1 MEYAKLSNKFQFF
14 CGCDMHS
21 KSTYFKV
28 LDKSGNVLAKKNLPN
43 TFGSFKKFI
52 EPFKES
58 VVVGVESTYNY
69 YWLFD
74 GCQKE
79 NIPFVLGHALYIRAI
94 AGNKKKND
102 ALDAETLANLM
113 RNDYLPKAYPYP
125 ADMRSVRDLLRRRH
139 RLVRLRSEAYT
150 HIQLVSHQN
159 EMETVNS
166 AAAKNRA
173 IRNEMIKRIDDS
185 YIAENVKI
193 DAFIIDTLDP
203 KIKEIESKI
212 KTETKL
218 KNSKRFLI
226 LQTIPGIGEM
236 TALNIIYET
245 HDLSRFPNAGKYA
258 SYCRTV
264 KCERTSNGKKKK
276 SVNQKIGNPYL
287 KWAYGQILHNARMA
301 EDEIDKFYL
310 KLERKKG
317 KKIARAIM
325 AHKFTNAAY
334 FMMKHE
340 QVFDLNKFL
349 NKD

>member
-28 LDKSGNVLAKKNLPN
+28 LDKSGHVLAKKNLPN
-43 TFGSFKKFI
+43 NFDRFKKFI
-52 EPFKES
+52 EPFKET
-58 VVVGVESTYNY
+58 VVVGAESTYNY

-113 RNDYLPKAYPYP
+113 RTDFLPKAYPYP
-125 ADMRSVRDLLRRRH
+125 NDMRSVRDLLRRRH
-139 RLVRLRSEAYT
+139 RLMRLRSEAYT
-150 HIQLVSHQN
+150 HIQLISHQN
-159 EMETVNS
+159 EMQDVNS
-166 AAAKNRA
+166 AAAKNKA
-173 IRNEMIKRIDDS
+173 LRNEMISRIDEP
-185 YIAENVKI
+185 YIAENLKI
-193 DAFIIDTLDP
+193 DAFIIDTMDP
-203 KIKEIESKI
+203 KISEIEHRI
-212 KTETKL
+212 KSRTKL
-218 KNSKRFLI
+218 QNSKRFLI

-236 TALNIIYET
+236 TALIIIYET
-245 HDLSRFPNAGKYA
+245 HDISRFPNAGKYA

-276 SVNQKIGNPYL
+276 NVNQKIGNPYL
-287 KWAYGQILHNARMA
+287 KWAFGQILHNARMA
-301 EDEIDKFYL
+301 EKEIDRLYL

-334 FMMKHE
+334 FMMKNE

-349 NKD
+349 NRK